1 MNNPV
6 PRNNHRLIKSHFY
19 MGYKIMQ
26 EKGPFIE
33 AHLNRLIE
41 TIHQA
46 LEQYSKVFAFRMDL
60 RFPYGMQTVS
70 DEEASEA
77 LSRFLRYFKEAIE
90 SGLANKRH
98 KSKVR
103 YCWCREVG
111 ARSGRLH
118 YHLVILLNGNAYNS
132 LGYYK
137 SENRNLF
144 SVICS
149 CWARAL
155 RMDSSKVEETVH
167 FPENCFYLLN
177 RSSETKTSD
186 LVYRASYLCKEGTK
200 CFGDRRRNFV
210 ASRG

>member
-6 PRNNHRLIKSHFY
+6 PRNNHRLINSQFY
-19 MGYKIMQ
+19 MGYEIMQ

-60 RFPYGMQTVS
+60 RFPLGMQNVS
-70 DEEASEA
+70 DVEASET

-118 YHLVILLNGNAYNS
+118 YHLVILLNGNAYSS
-132 LGYYK
+132 LGDFNSK
-137 SENRNLF
+137 GRNLKNEI
-144 SVICS
+144 VK
-149 CWARAL
+149 CWKRAL
-155 RMDSSKVEETVH
+155 RMDSSKIERTVH
-167 FPENCFYLLN
+167 FPKNCFYLLN

>member
-1 MNNPV
+1 MSIQAS
-6 PRNNHRLIKSHFY
+6 RNNHRLIKSQFY

-60 RFPYGMQTVS
+60 RFPYGMQNVS
-70 DEEASEA
+70 DAEASEA

-111 ARSGRLH
+111 IRNRRLH
-118 YHLVILLNGNAYNS
+118 YHLVVLLNGNAYRS
-132 LGYYK
+132 LGDFT

-144 SVICS
+144 NVILS

-155 RMDSSKVEETVH
+155 RMDSSKIGQTVH
-167 FPENCFYLLN
+167 FPENCFYSLN
-177 RSSETKTSD
+177 RRGEEEVCR

-200 CFGDRRRNFV
+200 CFGDRRRNFG

>member
-1 MNNPV
+1 MNIQV
-6 PRNNHRLIKSHFY
+6 PRNNHRLIKSQFF
-19 MGYKIMQ
+19 MGYEIMQ

-60 RFPYGMQTVS
+60 RFPRGMQNVS
-70 DEEASEA
+70 DAEASET

-111 ARSGRLH
+111 TRNGRLH

-132 LGYYK
+132 LGYFNSK
-137 SENRNLF
+137 GRNLKNEI
-144 SVICS
+144 VK
-149 CWARAL
+149 CWKRAL
-155 RMDSSKVEETVH
+155 RMDSSKIGQTVH
-167 FPENCFYLLN
+167 FPENCFYSLN

-200 CFGDRRRNFV
+200 RFGGRRRNFG